1 MSRDPSPIALT
12 RAEIEDR
19 LEEAALTLRR
29 LPNPS
34 GSGARGYGASWP
46 EYIRDVKHA
55 YGYHEAQMKV
65 IPNAREIQRMEDALD
80 WLRLI
85 AYAGDPDRTTIDR
98 RIVWMRAENHR
109 WRHVCRTVGLGR
121 SQAWRR
127 WVAALITIER
137 RLAATQRKRKG
148 PTPPGTG
155 G

>member
-1 MSRDPSPIALT
+1 MSRDACPIALT

-29 LPNPS
+29 LPNPA

-65 IPNAREIQRMEDALD
+65 IPNAREIQRMEDAID

-85 AYAGDPDRTTIDR
+85 VYADDPDRTAIDR

-137 RLAATQRKRKG
+137 RLAADWRKRKVA
-148 PTPPGTG
+148 TPPGTG

>member
-1 MSRDPSPIALT
+1 MPRDNSPAPLT
-12 RAEIEDR
+12 RVEIEDR

-46 EYIRDVKHA
+46 EYIREVKHA

-85 AYAGDPDRTTIDR
+85 AYADDPDRTAIDR
-98 RIVWMRAENHR
+98 RIVWMRAENRR

-137 RLAATQRKRKG
+137 RLAAAQRKRNG
-148 PTPPGTG
+148 TTNLSTG